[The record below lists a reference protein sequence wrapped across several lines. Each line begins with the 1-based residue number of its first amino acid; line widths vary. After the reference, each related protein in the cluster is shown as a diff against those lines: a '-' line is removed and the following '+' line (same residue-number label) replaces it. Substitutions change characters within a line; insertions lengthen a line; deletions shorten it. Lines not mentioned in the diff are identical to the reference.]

1 MAETEKNNLERTL
14 WDAANKLRGNIN
26 SSDYKY
32 VVLGLIF
39 IKYVSD
45 AFETQFAK
53 YKAEGFDETDE
64 DFLRDYLTKDNIFY
78 VPPTARW
85 KYLQDHAKQ
94 PQIGEL
100 VDKAMDAI
108 EKENKSLKG
117 VLPTNYGRE
126 ELDKTR
132 LGELIDLFTNKIR
145 FLPAAQG
152 TAQAGGTDSK
162 PACACA
168 EGKQAGRDL
177 LGRVYEYFMGMFADS
192 EGKHGGEFYTPR
204 SIVRLLVAMIQPFKG
219 RVYDPCCGSGGMFVS
234 SEDFVAEH
242 SGRIGDLSA
251 TPAQEVEAAVRRA
264 QAGIAIYGQELN
276 TTTWRLAK
284 MNMAIRGIDADIRQ
298 GDTLNVENFFRTN
311 FVSSEKVIIFVP

>member
-1 MAETEKNNLERTL
+1 MNPQTTQQLERTL

-39 IKYVSD
+39 IKYVSA

-85 KYLQDHAKQ
+85 QYLQDHAKQ

-132 LGELIDLFTNKIR
+132 LGELIDLFTNNIR
-145 FLPAAQG
+145 FGA
-152 TAQAGGTDSK
+152 DSK
-162 PACACA
+162 
-168 EGKQAGRDL
+168 DL

-242 SGRIGDLSA
+242 SGRIGD
-251 TPAQEVEAAVRRA
+251 
-264 QAGIAIYGQELN
+264 IAIYGQELSHLY
-276 TTTWRLAK
+276 T
-284 MNMAIRGIDADIRQ
+284 
-298 GDTLNVENFFRTN
+298 
-311 FVSSEKVIIFVP
+311 IF